1 MTTFWQATFDGVA
14 LGSLYA
20 LIVLGFV
27 VIYRATGIINFAQ
40 GGALLLGAY
49 ITYNVSTSWGW
60 NYHVGIVLSVLVC
73 AGFNVLLQRA
83 MLQRVFREVV
93 GISAGLLGWAT
104 LFYNGT
110 THLVGLSGG
119 VAIGLLGWFAT
130 ARIEA
135 RYGDKGPSEL
145 PLFGAI
151 MVTIGVLFIVKQV
164 VASIWG
170 FAELSVDDPWELST
184 SRVGGLVLQ
193 HSKLAAIAMAVL
205 ALGVFFLVDRY
216 SRIGVAMRA
225 THFDHEAAIAQ
236 GISTKIVFAT
246 AFAVAGGAAALAG
259 TAATAGPELIT
270 PNLDFVV
277 FLAFPAMILGGLDSP
292 AGAVAGGLL
301 VGWIQ
306 NLVKT
311 YVATTPEWFPIEDL
325 DWLGAGFERVA
336 IFVVM
341 IIVLM
346 VRPYGLLGTEEV
358 RRV

>member
-1 MTTFWQATFDGVA
+1 MTTFLQATFDGVA

-40 GGALLLGAY
+40 GGALLLGGY
-49 ITYNVSTSWGW
+49 LTYNVSTSWGW
-60 NYHVGIVLSVLVC
+60 NYFLGIAFSVVVC
-73 AGFNVLLQRA
+73 AGFSVLLQRA

-93 GISAGLLGWAT
+93 GISAGLGGWAT

-110 THLVGLSGG
+110 THLVGLMGG
-119 VAIGLLGWFAT
+119 VALGAVVFWAV
-130 ARIEA
+130 ARVEA
-135 RYGDKGPSEL
+135 RVGDRGPSEL

-170 FAELSVDDPWELST
+170 FAELSVDDPWELSR
-184 SRVGGLVLQ
+184 SVVGDVVLQ
-193 HSKLAAIAMAVL
+193 HSKLAAVAMAAV

-216 SRIGVAMRA
+216 SRIGIAMRA
-225 THFDHEAAIAQ
+225 THFDHEAAVAQ
-236 GISTKIVFAT
+236 GISTKVVFAT
-246 AFAVAGGAAALAG
+246 AFAISGGVAALAG
-259 TAATAGPELIT
+259 SAATAGPELIT
-270 PNLDFVV
+270 LNLDFVV
-277 FLAFPAMILGGLDSP
+277 FFAFPAMILGGFDSP
-292 AGAVAGGLL
+292 AGSVVGGLL

-311 YVATTPEWFPIEDL
+311 YVSSTPDWFWIDDL

-336 IFVVM
+336 IFIVM
-341 IIVLM
+341 IVALM
-346 VRPYGLLGTEEV
+346 VRPYGLFGTEEV